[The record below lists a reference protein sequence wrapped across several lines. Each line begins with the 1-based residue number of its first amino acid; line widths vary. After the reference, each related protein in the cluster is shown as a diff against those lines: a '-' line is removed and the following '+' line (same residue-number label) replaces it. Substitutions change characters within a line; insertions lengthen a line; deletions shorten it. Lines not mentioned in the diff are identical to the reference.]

1 MLNQELFPF
10 DEFAMDMETQH
21 RIQEGVL
28 ALCAEHQNDGRGGTR
43 LYHRFLPS
51 PVGPM
56 LALASDKGVILLEFL
71 DTLDMIAD
79 EIRDLRHRYGY
90 ALSTGDHPHLEQA
103 AKELDDYFGGARQE
117 FTLPLDTPGTPFDL
131 AVWTQLQ
138 RIPYGRTC
146 SYGELAREIGN
157 GAHARIVGSANHRN
171 RVSIVIPC
179 HRVIGAN
186 GTLTGYGGGLPRKRW
201 LLEFESLH
209 AQHDISPDSPHE
221 SVQSETKTAPL

>member
-10 DEFAMDMETQH
+10 DEFAMDTETQQ

-28 ALCAEHQNDGRGGTR
+28 ALCAEHQKDGRGGTR

-79 EIRDLRHRYGY
+79 EIKDLRHRYGY
-90 ALSTGDHPHLEQA
+90 ALSNGDHPHLEQA
-103 AKELDDYFGGARQE
+103 ARQLDDYFAGTRQE

-131 AVWTQLQ
+131 AVWDQLQ
-138 RIPYGRTC
+138 RIPFGRTC
-146 SYGELAREIGN
+146 SYGDIAREIGN

-209 AQHDISPDSPHE
+209 ARNEKSPNARHE
-221 SVQSETKTAPL
+221 SVQSGAKTAPL